1 MHYFIADKIYSGSK
15 LLPPK
20 KVYLPVVW
28 REPNWDGCTDGQKD
42 KAVAE
47 ELRLETHNGTTKDDL
62 LNIIRYLAA
71 KVKEA
76 AR

>member
-1 MHYFIADKIYSGSK
+1 MKY
-15 LLPPK
+15 
-20 KVYLPVVW
+20 
-28 REPNWDGCTDGQKD
+28 PNWDAYTDEQKD

-76 AR
+76 QNEHSKEQG

>member
-1 MHYFIADKIYSGSK
+1 MKY
-15 LLPPK
+15 
-20 KVYLPVVW
+20 
-28 REPNWDGCTDGQKD
+28 PNWDGYTDEQKD

-71 KVKEA
+71 KAKEA
-76 AR
+76 ARS